1 MAHQSADLKAALA
14 ILRQREPELR
24 ARGILHA
31 AIFGS
36 VARGQEREDSDV
48 DVVVEVQRGF
58 GFGTSGLMDLEDEL
72 HGALGRSVSVV
83 SLGGV
88 RSPKHDGILRDMVR
102 AF

>member
-1 MAHQSADLKAALA
+1 MAQKSTVLEATLRV
-14 ILRQREPELR
+14 LRQREPELR

-36 VARGQEREDSDV
+36 VARGQERDDSDV

-58 GFGTSGLMDLEDEL
+58 GFGTVGLMDLEEEL
-72 HGALGRSVSVV
+72 RAALGRSVDVI